1 VGCIFGIDSDMV
13 MSGVDIVSSVV
24 VILWVDSV
32 GVKGSGSND
41 GCCADGFA
49 DGCADGCA
57 DGLNGLGEVDAGD
70 EYIGEDDTGDE
81 YIGEDDTGDEYIG
94 EDENISEDDADA
106 DEDEFNVFV

>member
-1 VGCIFGIDSDMV
+1 MV

-49 DGCADGCA
+49 DGP
-57 DGLNGLGEVDAGD
+57 NGLGEVDAGD

-81 YIGEDDTGDEYIG
+81 YID
-94 EDENISEDDADA
+94 EDENISDADA

>member
-1 VGCIFGIDSDMV
+1 MGCIFGIDSDMV
-13 MSGVDIVSSVV
+13 ISGVDIVSSVV
-24 VILWVDSV
+24 VILLVDSV

-41 GCCADGFA
+41 GCCDDGP
-49 DGCADGCA
+49 
-57 DGLNGLGEVDAGD
+57 NGLGEVDAGD

-94 EDENISEDDADA
+94 EDENISDDDADADPDA